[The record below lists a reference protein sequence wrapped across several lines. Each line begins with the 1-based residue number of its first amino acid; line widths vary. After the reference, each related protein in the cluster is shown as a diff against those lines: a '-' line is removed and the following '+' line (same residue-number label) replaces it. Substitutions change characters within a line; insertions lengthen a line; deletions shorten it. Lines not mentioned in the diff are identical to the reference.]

1 MPINFP
7 SSPSP
12 GDIYTYGNQ
21 SWRWTGYAWASGSL
35 LSETA
40 AGLTGPTG
48 ATGAQGDQ
56 GLQGDQG
63 PQGPTGPVGVAG
75 PTGPTGAAGVTGPTG
90 PTGPSGVTGPT
101 GRTGPTGAAGVTG
114 PTGPTGLAG
123 SAGVTGPTGPTGLPG
138 VYSWK
143 LVNQTAAAGVAGT
156 ASVYIPAG
164 TVTTG
169 DVFEINAIFE
179 KDAGGSQMNNYF
191 YMGTGPSNTLAQSIQ
206 LQRFSSGGAGSLVYT
221 VRKTFSVT
229 STTTIEIG
237 DRLATGNFND
247 NAASG
252 STTATINWSI
262 DQYFFVQWSGGTATT
277 YLRGMS
283 LVKTRSNQ

>member
-90 PTGPSGVTGPT
+90 PTGPS
-101 GRTGPTGAAGVTG
+101 
-114 PTGPTGLAG
+114 
-123 SAGVTGPTGPTGLPG
+123 GLPG